1 MFYHIIRT
9 LLGKRKNLMP
19 LSTFNPAA
27 YDQLLADKLAHYR
40 PLFDQLD
47 FTEPHVFTSPKTHY
61 RMRAEFRIWHD
72 EERLNYVMF
81 KKESPKEPV
90 EIHDFPIAS
99 KIITELMPR
108 LRDKL
113 QMNEELRRK
122 LFQVEF
128 LSTTT
133 GDMLVSLLY
142 HKRLDENWSIEAA
155 KLSGEL
161 NIKIIG
167 RARKQKFVIGDDF
180 VTEKLTIDKHEY
192 KYRQFENAF
201 TQPNAAINV
210 EMINWALSCCDN
222 IGGDLL
228 ELYCGNGN
236 FTIPLAAKFNKV
248 LATEISKSS
257 VAAANHNCQEN
268 SVENITM
275 LRMSSEEF
283 TSAWNKEREY
293 RRLKDIDL
301 DSFDL
306 KTILVD
312 PPRAGLDNDTL
323 KLAQRFDNILY
334 ISCNPQTLADNL
346 AILSKSH
353 TIVKTA
359 FFDQFPYTQH
369 LESGVLLQR
378 KEGA

>member
-1 MFYHIIRT
+1 
-9 LLGKRKNLMP
+9 MP
-19 LSTFNPAA
+19 LSTFKPAE
-27 YDQLLADKLAHYR
+27 YDTQLADKLAHYR
-40 PLFDQLD
+40 PLFDQLALG
-47 FTEPHVFTSPKTHY
+47 EPAVITSPKSHY
-61 RMRAEFRIWHD
+61 RMRAEFRMWHD
-72 EERLNYVMF
+72 EDRLNYVMF
-81 KKESPKEPV
+81 KKDKPKEPV
-90 EIHDFPIAS
+90 EIHEFPIAS
-99 KIITELMPR
+99 KVITDLMPK

-113 QMNEELRRK
+113 QVSEPLRRK

-133 GDMLVSLLY
+133 GDILVSLLY
-142 HKRLDENWSIEAA
+142 HKKLDEDWSSYA
-155 KLSGEL
+155 KQLSDEL

-167 RARKQKFVIGDDF
+167 RARKQKFVIEDDF
-180 VTEKLTIDKHEY
+180 VTEKLTINDMEY
-192 KYRQFENAF
+192 TYRQFENAF
-201 TQPNAAINV
+201 TQPNAAINI

-222 IGGDLL
+222 VDGDLL

-257 VAAANHNCQEN
+257 VAAANHNIAEN
-268 SVENITM
+268 NVSNITM
-275 LRMSSEEF
+275 LRMSSEDF
-283 TSAWNKEREY
+283 TCAWNKEREF

-312 PPRAGLDNDTL
+312 PPRAGLDFETL
-323 KLAQRFDNILY
+323 KLAQRFDHILY
-334 ISCNPQTLADNL
+334 ISCNPHTLAENL
-346 AILSKSH
+346 AMLSETH

-369 LESGVLLQR
+369 LESGVLLKR
-378 KEGA
+378 KKDT

>member
-1 MFYHIIRT
+1 
-9 LLGKRKNLMP
+9 MP
-19 LSTFNPAA
+19 LSTFKPAE
-27 YDQLLADKLAHYR
+27 YDKQLADKLAHYR
-40 PLFDQLD
+40 PLFDQLA
-47 FTEPHVFTSPKTHY
+47 FAEPAVITSPKIHY

-72 EERLNYVMF
+72 EDRLNYVMF
-81 KKESPKEPV
+81 RKDKPKEPV
-90 EIHDFPIAS
+90 EIYEFPIAS
-99 KIITELMPR
+99 QVITELMPKLRGR
-108 LRDKL
+108 L
-113 QMNEELRRK
+113 QVTEPLRHK

-133 GDMLVSLLY
+133 GDILVSLLY
-142 HKRLDENWSIEAA
+142 HKKLDEDWCNYA
-155 KLSGEL
+155 KQLSDEL
-161 NIKIIG
+161 GIKIIG
-167 RARKQKFVIGDDF
+167 RARKQKLVIDDDF
-180 VTEKLTIDKHEY
+180 VTEKLTINDIEY
-192 KYRQFENAF
+192 VYRQFENAF
-201 TQPNAAINV
+201 TQPNAAINI
-210 EMINWALSCCDN
+210 EMINWALNCCGDFD
-222 IGGDLL
+222 GDLL

-257 VAAANHNCQEN
+257 VAAANYNIAAN
-268 SVENITM
+268 NVNNITM
-275 LRMSSEEF
+275 LRMSSEDF
-283 TSAWNKEREY
+283 TCAWNKERAF

-312 PPRAGLDNDTL
+312 PPRAGLDDDTL
-323 KLAQRFDNILY
+323 KLVQRFDNILY

-346 AILSKSH
+346 AVLSESH

-378 KEGA
+378 KEDR